1 MNIVISIISLLVGL
15 LLFGGI
21 CKIVVKIINDIKRCN
36 QLDTKYKVSFN
47 KHFNKV
53 KVPLIKMKIA
63 GQLKYFVVDSG
74 ADNSVL
80 SKSFYDSTSKQF
92 FTDLHYSQR
101 ILTPTGEST
110 EQPFVETSLS
120 YKKDIFEDI
129 PFIVADLS
137 TVENYV
143 YDTAKISI
151 AGILGSAFFNKYK
164 WAIDFDERCVWVAS
178 QNKNIKNE

>member
-1 MNIVISIISLLVGL
+1 MNIVSLISGVVIGVL
-15 LLFGGI
+15 LLGFLS
-21 CKIVVKIINDIKRCN
+21 KVFVKIASAIKKHD
-36 QLDTKYKVSFN
+36 QLDTKYKVSFD

-80 SKSFYDSTSKQF
+80 SKSFYDSVNKQF
-92 FTDLHYSQR
+92 FVDLHYSQK

-110 EQPFVETSLS
+110 EQPFVETALS

-164 WAIDFDERCVWVAS
+164 WAIDFDERCVWVVP